1 MSITLAAPHVAQA
14 AVSSSS
20 VVVLQ
25 NEDRPVDR
33 KLRSLV
39 ELGGNASYHYWIPVY
54 DGDDYNAE
62 WTDADVAAA
71 VVAWFLEN
79 P

>member
-1 MSITLAAPHVAQA
+1 MSITLAAPPVAQSA
-14 AVSSSS
+14 GSSST

-25 NEDRPVDR
+25 NDDRPIER
-33 KLRSLV
+33 KLRALV
-39 ELGGNASYHYWIPVY
+39 ELGGNASYHYWVPVY

-71 VVAWFLEN
+71 VVAWFSAN